1 MNIIHPDTH
10 PDFLDL
16 LGRYEKDG
24 RFLGAEDNRKKCID
38 YLLELNSWIQSVK
51 KPPEIQ
57 AVLLAGSFSC
67 LKTETPDLSPVVDGP
82 WYFGKREGGSDI
94 DVLFFYRTNISGLLK
109 LKWLDF
115 NLPERELVHPEDFV
129 VNTIRSLND
138 QLKNSCSQEFGNRVE
153 IHVAALTQ
161 ILGKLALKKYVRGMI
176 QTGTLIWG
184 SLPIND
190 YGKFREIP
198 PTFKRNTSD
207 AIVDRMSG
215 GF

>member
-1 MNIIHPDTH
+1 MSRLHPDTH

-16 LGRYEKDG
+16 LGRYEKDR
-24 RFLGAEDNRKKCID
+24 RFLCAEEDRKKCID
-38 YLLELNSWIQSVK
+38 YLLELNDWVQSAK
-51 KPPEIQ
+51 KLPEIL
-57 AVLLAGSFSC
+57 AVLLAGSFSS
-67 LKTETPDLSPVVDGP
+67 LKAETPDLRPVVDGP
-82 WYFGKREGGSDI
+82 WYRGRREGGSDI
-94 DVLFFYRTNISGLLK
+94 DVLFFYKTNIAGLLK

-115 NLPERELVHPEDFV
+115 NLPERELVHPDDFI
-129 VNTIRSLND
+129 VNTIRSLCD
-138 QLKNSCSQEFGNRVE
+138 QLKNNCSPELGNRVE

-161 ILGKLALKKYVRGMI
+161 TLGKFALKKYARGMI

-190 YGKFREIP
+190 YGKYRENP

-207 AIVDRMSG
+207 AILDQMSG